1 MPGPQI
7 LTNLR
12 LLVNIW
18 NSRRFRVLH
27 AGEISNGLD
36 YPSNL
41 LLYVLGWHGPSQP
54 SFLAEQMACGRANVS
69 KVVNGLEEGGLVTRG
84 PGGDARSVV
93 VSLTAEGEREARAVF
108 AAGRVMLEE
117 LTRDWSDEELV
128 TFATLTGRFAAAA
141 ARYEQR
147 LESKPESK

>member
-1 MPGPQI
+1 M
-7 LTNLR
+7 
-12 LLVNIW
+12 
-18 NSRRFRVLH
+18 
-27 AGEISNGLD
+27 
-36 YPSNL
+36 
-41 LLYVLGWHGPSQP
+41 
-54 SFLAEQMACGRANVS
+54 
-69 KVVNGLEEGGLVTRG
+69 
-84 PGGDARSVV
+84 